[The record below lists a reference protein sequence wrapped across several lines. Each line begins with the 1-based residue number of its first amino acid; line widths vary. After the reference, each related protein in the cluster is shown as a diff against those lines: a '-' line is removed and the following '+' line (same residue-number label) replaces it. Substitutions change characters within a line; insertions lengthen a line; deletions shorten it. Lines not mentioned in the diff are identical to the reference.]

1 MYQCCQMVYFQ
12 TKNLN
17 LGNIWKVYIS
27 MEAFGIFMAIL
38 SILRP
43 FCLLYGHLVHMW
55 SFGTYVVIWYICGH
69 LVHMWS
75 FGTYVVIWYIFSR
88 FGMLYRVKSTLLCTN
103 LWSPC
108 SIVTPNLFLGHWPHT
123 YTYRCYNFWVQW
135 QFVEQLFIE

>member
-43 FCLLYGHLVHMW
+43 ICLLYGHLVHMW

-75 FGTYVVIWYIFSR
+75 FGIF
-88 FGMLYRVKSTLLCTN
+88 FPVLVC
-103 LWSPC
+103 C
-108 SIVTPNLFLGHWPHT
+108 
-123 YTYRCYNFWVQW
+123 
-135 QFVEQLFIE
+135 IE